1 MATYIGANKVNAIYH
16 GSTLLADL
24 YHGATQIPTS
34 SDPLW
39 SDVVLLLQGSTTDAS
54 NSGQTVTATNIS
66 LNSTTVPYAGAP
78 ASLAFDGATSV
89 IDVAANNSLV
99 FPSGQEFTVEFWYY
113 ASSVTNSTYPSLF
126 NTGAYNHAGSIGLEH
141 SGTYLYSYVGASYAS
156 VRNFS
161 STATNRWRHVAY
173 QRALVNGYYLVQ
185 FFINGTPQS
194 YAPVANQSL
203 GTTTADPLSFGKII
217 GWSSHFQGFM
227 SSIRITR
234 AARYTNGSFTTPTTP
249 FPTS

>member
-16 GSTLLADL
+16 GSTLLTDL

-66 LNSTTVPYAGAP
+66 LNSATVPYAGAP

-126 NTGAYNHAGSIGLEH
+126 NTGAYNHAGSIGLEY
-141 SGTYLYSYVGASYAS
+141 SGGDLFGYVGSNYGRVSRS
-156 VRNFS
+156 VA
-161 STATNRWRHVAY
+161 ATNVWRHVAY
-173 QRALVNGYYLVQ
+173 QRNIVNGLYLVQ
-185 FFINGTPQS
+185 FFINGALQS
-194 YAPVANQSL
+194 YAPIANQSL

-234 AARYTNGSFTTPTTP
+234 AARYTNGSFTQPTTP

>member
-1 MATYIGANKVNAIYH
+1 MATYIGANNVNAIYH
-16 GSTLLADL
+16 GSTPLAEL
-24 YHGATQIPTS
+24 HHGVTQIPMS
-34 SDPLW
+34 NDPLW

-234 AARYTNGSFTTPTTP
+234 AARYTNGSFTPPTTP